1 MRHDITTSANELN
14 NDLKNISDWAF
25 QWKMSFNPDP
35 GKQAQEVIFCRIS
48 KKVSHPSLV
57 FNNGNVS
64 SCKSQKYLGI
74 LLDSKFR

>member
-35 GKQAQEVIFCRIS
+35 GKQAQEVIFSRIS
-48 KKVSHPSLV
+48 KKVSHLPWSLIMV
-57 FNNGNVS
+57 TFHHANLRN
-64 SCKSQKYLGI
+64 I
-74 LLDSKFR
+74 